1 MKSDTPDALEPQPS
15 VAASP
20 TLLPSPT
27 MPGKYG
33 GQLRRGNP
41 GNRGNKNG
49 RRSAIAREI
58 LEASTPQAARIL
70 KHMSL
75 KGEIPPRK
83 KGEKAQP
90 LSHPDHI
97 KALVAHLDR
106 GAVPARNE
114 LSAADGVIVVAV
126 RGREDEVIEQA
137 APPLRLASGGPAS

>member
-1 MKSDTPDALEPQPS
+1 MSDDSEST
-15 VAASP
+15 
-20 TLLPSPT
+20 PSPA
-27 MPGKYG
+27 PVSRPAVELVRQPHG
-33 GQLRRGNP
+33 GALRRGNP
-41 GNRGNKNG
+41 GNRGNRNG

-75 KGEIPPRK
+75 KGEIPASK

-106 GAVPARNE
+106 GGAPAVSAIVAAAGSPFTVFVRA
-114 LSAADGVIVVAV
+114 AADEEPI
-126 RGREDEVIEQA
+126 
-137 APPLRLASGGPAS
+137 APPVPRPEQDSD